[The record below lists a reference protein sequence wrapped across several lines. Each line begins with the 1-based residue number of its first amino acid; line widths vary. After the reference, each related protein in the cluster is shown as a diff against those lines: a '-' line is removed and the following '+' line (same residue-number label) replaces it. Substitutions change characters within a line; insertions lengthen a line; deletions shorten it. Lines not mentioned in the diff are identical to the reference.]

1 MNAKRIYELL
11 SSKVLICVLVVVS
24 LVVKLLLLP
33 VSTGDY
39 IHFLEPWVEFI
50 KEHGYFAALEYDFYN
65 YTPTYIYIL
74 VLIAKTGLNPVF
86 CIKAV
91 SILFEYLAAY
101 FIGRIAYMKWQDRRV
116 VWMAL
121 AIVPLL
127 PSVVLNSAYLSQCD
141 AIYAA
146 FAIGSIYY
154 ALKDRPWLAVLFLGA
169 SFALKMQAVMVLP
182 FFFVMMLKGRV
193 KWYAFFLIPVVCFLS
208 VVPAWV
214 AGRPL
219 ADLLT
224 VYLEQADHYR
234 ELTMNFPNLY
244 IWISND
250 HYDWVTPIGIGVT
263 CVLTLLAGFVL
274 GRKRYSFSFDTWG
287 RLAFAGAVIVPFFLP
302 GMHERYMY
310 LGDVL
315 GVLYFLVV
323 RRRIYLPVGV
333 AAISAYSYVR
343 CSRFNEVL
351 PMEPAFFLYVFI
363 IVWVV
368 VDLVQSLKTDKETA
382 LCEHALSE

>member
-1 MNAKRIYELL
+1 
-11 SSKVLICVLVVVS
+11 
-24 LVVKLLLLP
+24 
-33 VSTGDY
+33 
-39 IHFLEPWVEFI
+39 
-50 KEHGYFAALEYDFYN
+50 
-65 YTPTYIYIL
+65 
-74 VLIAKTGLNPVF
+74 
-86 CIKAV
+86 
-91 SILFEYLAAY
+91 
-101 FIGRIAYMKWQDRRV
+101 
-116 VWMAL
+116 
-121 AIVPLL
+121 
-127 PSVVLNSAYLSQCD
+127 
-141 AIYAA
+141 
-146 FAIGSIYY
+146 
-154 ALKDRPWLAVLFLGA
+154 
-169 SFALKMQAVMVLP
+169 
-182 FFFVMMLKGRV
+182 
-193 KWYAFFLIPVVCFLS
+193 
-208 VVPAWV
+208 
-214 AGRPL
+214 
-219 ADLLT
+219 
-224 VYLEQADHYR
+224 
-234 ELTMNFPNLY
+234 MNFPNLY

-263 CVLTLLAGFVL
+263 CVLTLLVGLVL
-274 GRKRYSFSFDTWG
+274 GWKRYSFSFDMWV

-323 RRRIYLPVGV
+323 RRRVYLPVGV